1 MAAKVGFNQWTA
13 NNGKFTLITT
23 VLVLFV
29 TLFLSPVIFALPPKI
44 VSPDAKSF
52 LLLTVNAFAGFLK
65 GVDKV
70 VGIDTDSIQD
80 STTDKNVTDGS
91 GNTQGN

>member
-1 MAAKVGFNQWTA
+1 MATKVGFNQWTA

-29 TLFLSPVIFALPPKI
+29 TLFLSPVIFAIPAKFL
-44 VSPDAKSF
+44 SPDSKSF
-52 LLLTVNAFAGFLK
+52 LMLTVNAFAGFLK

-70 VGIDTDSIQD
+70 VGIDTDSL
-80 STTDKNVTDGS
+80 TDKPAIDGNDT
-91 GNTQGN
+91 NTTT

>member
-1 MAAKVGFNQWTA
+1 MAIKAGLNQWTA

-29 TLFLSPVIFALPPKI
+29 TLFVSPVIFGIPSEYLPSDMK
-44 VSPDAKSF
+44 AF
-52 LLLTVNAFAGFLK
+52 LLLIVNSLAGFLK

-70 VGIDTDSIQD
+70 IGIDID
-80 STTDKNVTDGS
+80 STDTTETDG
-91 GNTQGN
+91 GNK

>member
-1 MAAKVGFNQWTA
+1 MAIKAGFNQWTA

-29 TLFLSPVIFALPPKI
+29 TLFVSPVIFGIPTEYLSSDMKA
-44 VSPDAKSF
+44 F
-52 LLLTVNAFAGFLK
+52 LLLCVNSFAGFLK

-70 VGIDTDSIQD
+70 IGIDTDSI
-80 STTDKNVTDGS
+80 TD
-91 GNTQGN
+91 NTPDNANTNK